1 MSDSPNVDTVKKQII
16 MIKQLRVEAEEK
28 ADKAEERCKELEKI
42 FELVNAFFFFNLPK
56 IQPLKTL

>member
-28 ADKAEERCKELEKI
+28 AEKAEARCKELEKI
-42 FELVNAFFFFNLPK
+42 FELVN
-56 IQPLKTL
+56 